1 MHRSKQLRY
10 SITSSAKASSE
21 GGTVRPSILAVWW
34 LITSSNLVDT
44 ASARW
49 KSESLRLRPNFKPFA
64 IARLRP
70 SPVRSRIS
78 SRSNSAMAAN
88 IVDSSRP
95 CELPV
100 SHSRSPSERNET
112 PVLPMRLI
120 R

>member
-49 KSESLRLRPNFKPFA
+49 KSESLRLRPNFKPFDH
-64 IARLRP
+64 RP
-70 SPVRSRIS
+70 LAPLACAFTDKLALKLGYGGQHR
-78 SRSNSAMAAN
+78 
-88 IVDSSRP
+88 
-95 CELPV
+95 
-100 SHSRSPSERNET
+100 
-112 PVLPMRLI
+112 
-120 R
+120 